1 LNYIVRTHKTYS
13 YPPLRRVADEATTV
27 IRPPSRDSYDP
38 ARLQRYARSQSIQR
52 FGRAQHCGQAKCSYY
67 TPNILPEASIA
78 QCLALGYNDKNILN
92 MKKPKIITICSSAAH
107 FRNALEIEKQLKAM
121 GYKIKIP
128 KTANI
133 MKRTNNFDIS
143 SYKTWYNNKHD
154 YKKKTQL
161 IKGHFKK
168 VLEADAILVT
178 NFEKNGL
185 PGYIGGN
192 VLMEM
197 VLAFHYKKP
206 IFIYNNISEDLNIKE
221 EVYGLN
227 PIFLK
232 QDLNIIRKKL

>member
-1 LNYIVRTHKTYS
+1 
-13 YPPLRRVADEATTV
+13 
-27 IRPPSRDSYDP
+27 
-38 ARLQRYARSQSIQR
+38 
-52 FGRAQHCGQAKCSYY
+52 
-67 TPNILPEASIA
+67 
-78 QCLALGYNDKNILN
+78 
-92 MKKPKIITICSSAAH
+92 
-107 FRNALEIEKQLKAM
+107 M
-121 GYKIKIP
+121 GYKVKIP

-143 SYKTWYNNKHD
+143 SYKTWYNNKND

-185 PGYIGGN
+185 RGYIGGN

-206 IFIYNNISEDLNIKE
+206 IFIYNNISEDLSIKE
-221 EVYGLN
+221 EVYALN
-227 PIFLK
+227 PIFLG
-232 QDLNIIRKKL
+232 QDLSIIQKKLH